1 MALLLLLLTCTSAH
15 TPSPAQPH
23 RKAGTCKID
32 LPLQAV
38 FAESCVSRRVEG
50 RNICDTTTRTSEPFR
65 VTSEA
70 LQCLRNT
77 KTIFTLWIVQLSV
90 VTSSPY
96 LVNNIFLLE
105 KKKSFPVKCLQPT
118 AFNQN
123 LLGNFLS
130 HFFFS
135 SENPSNS
142 EKRRTF
148 PHERLHLKKNPAFSF

>member
-23 RKAGTCKID
+23 RKAGTCKLD

-105 KKKSFPVKCLQPT
+105 KKNHSQSNVYNQQLSTKTCWAISCLI
-118 AFNQN
+118 
-123 LLGNFLS
+123 
-130 HFFFS
+130 FFF
-135 SENPSNS
+135 
-142 EKRRTF
+142 
-148 PHERLHLKKNPAFSF
+148 LLKTQVILRKEEPFHMRDFI